1 MDAVKSEMAL
11 MHKEYDH
18 KMTELARI
26 HQSKE
31 IAAENKLTELN
42 KRTAEADAKSRKWKV
57 CE

>member
-1 MDAVKSEMAL
+1 MAL

-57 CE
+57 CV